1 MSFIQSALTS
11 WWIVVPLLSAP
22 VIIHLIN
29 LLRHKKV
36 KWAAM
41 EFLLAS
47 QKRNRNYIRFKQ
59 LLLLL
64 ARMAALALILLLL
77 AGLVLPDQWSKMFGG
92 SKVHHVVLLDDSYS
106 TQDRH
111 DDGTVF
117 DRGVEVVRN
126 IVGQA
131 AAQPTEQAFSLV
143 RFSEAARRESDVQNN
158 AISNPVDDA
167 PEPTQPVDAVAD
179 DNQTSDT
186 DASPAGGAPETETFR
201 RRRVNDALLVEL
213 ENSTKSFEPT
223 NLPADPLEALK
234 SIGHDLALGEDE
246 KTVVYL
252 VSDFR
257 RNQWSNPDVLA
268 QELARIRELGAEI
281 HFVSTVDNR
290 QANLAVT
297 DLRPVPGVHAAGV
310 PLEVEVEVTNF
321 SSEPIRDLNLQLA
334 SQTNAADSR
343 GEPQSYSLPAVA
355 FDAIAPGQ
363 SLRKTFRVT
372 FQTAGD
378 HQVVARLDADALEVD
393 NERYAVVRVLPE
405 APVLIVDGLVDSY
418 AGKLLALALSPA
430 QRVRTGLSPRIEA
443 PSFLRENPLAGF
455 QTIFLLNIRSLSDDE
470 VRALNSYV
478 AEGGGVVYF
487 AGEDTSADFVNKQL
501 YADGQGFFPAPL
513 RAPVYLD
520 TSSQAGPDL
529 QVDLTHPIFAK
540 TFGGSRNSFLNLVL
554 IDRYFSVPAGWKAAD
569 DDNTQVIA
577 TVRGG
582 APLMIERKFG
592 QGRAIAVLTTASPDW
607 NNWGRGNPTFV
618 ITMLE
623 LQSYLSA
630 GRSFDGQLAV
640 GSPLRID
647 FAREMYDP
655 RVAFT
660 APGRGAVRRTIEE
673 KAIDSETESRLREA
687 RFTGT
692 GRPGVY
698 EALLTRIDGEEDVR
712 RFAVNVA
719 TAEGDLEISSPSDLA
734 SSIDGVDFEYHRS
747 AEFAGPS
754 ESQAGFNVSEDWRFF
769 ILLILLLIGEQLLAY
784 SASFHPP
791 LKGGSR

>member
-1 MSFIQSALTS
+1 
-11 WWIVVPLLSAP
+11 
-22 VIIHLIN
+22 
-29 LLRHKKV
+29 
-36 KWAAM
+36 M

-77 AGLVLPDQWSKMFGG
+77 AGLMLPDQWSKMFGG

-143 RFSEAARRESDVQNN
+143 RFSEAARRNSDVQNN
-158 AISNPVDDA
+158 AISSPVDDA

-321 SSEPIRDLNLQLA
+321 SSEPVRDLNLQLA

-378 HQVVARLDADALEVD
+378 HQVVARLDADALEV
-393 NERYAVVRVLPE
+393 
-405 APVLIVDGLVDSY
+405 
-418 AGKLLALALSPA
+418 
-430 QRVRTGLSPRIEA
+430 
-443 PSFLRENPLAGF
+443 
-455 QTIFLLNIRSLSDDE
+455 
-470 VRALNSYV
+470 
-478 AEGGGVVYF
+478 
-487 AGEDTSADFVNKQL
+487 
-501 YADGQGFFPAPL
+501 
-513 RAPVYLD
+513 
-520 TSSQAGPDL
+520 
-529 QVDLTHPIFAK
+529 
-540 TFGGSRNSFLNLVL
+540 
-554 IDRYFSVPAGWKAAD
+554 
-569 DDNTQVIA
+569 
-577 TVRGG
+577 
-582 APLMIERKFG
+582 
-592 QGRAIAVLTTASPDW
+592 
-607 NNWGRGNPTFV
+607 
-618 ITMLE
+618 
-623 LQSYLSA
+623 
-630 GRSFDGQLAV
+630 
-640 GSPLRID
+640 
-647 FAREMYDP
+647 
-655 RVAFT
+655 
-660 APGRGAVRRTIEE
+660 
-673 KAIDSETESRLREA
+673 
-687 RFTGT
+687 
-692 GRPGVY
+692 
-698 EALLTRIDGEEDVR
+698 
-712 RFAVNVA
+712 
-719 TAEGDLEISSPSDLA
+719 
-734 SSIDGVDFEYHRS
+734 
-747 AEFAGPS
+747 
-754 ESQAGFNVSEDWRFF
+754 
-769 ILLILLLIGEQLLAY
+769 
-784 SASFHPP
+784 
-791 LKGGSR
+791 